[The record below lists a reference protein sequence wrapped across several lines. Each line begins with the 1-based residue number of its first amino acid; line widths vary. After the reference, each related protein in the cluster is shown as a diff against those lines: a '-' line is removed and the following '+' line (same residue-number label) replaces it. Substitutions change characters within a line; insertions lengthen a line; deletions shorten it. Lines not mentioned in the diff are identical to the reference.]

1 MRNRSDRMGDEIKRI
16 LAELIQRRL
25 KDPRI
30 NESVSV
36 TGVNLSRDLSTAQ
49 VYYSVY
55 GDQDACEGAARA
67 FEKAGGFLRKELAT
81 RLRSRKVPRLI
92 FLEDKSI
99 REGEAIDD
107 LIRRVREED
116 EAVAAK
122 RMEEKDETV
131 PGGGESTA

>member
-1 MRNRSDRMGDEIKRI
+1 MRNRSGRMGDEIRRI
-16 LAELIQRRL
+16 LAEIIQRRL

-30 NESVSV
+30 NENVSL
-36 TGVNLSRDLSTAQ
+36 TGVDLTRDLSTAR

-55 GDQDACEGAARA
+55 GDQEAREGAADA
-67 FEKAGGFLRKELAT
+67 FEKAKGFLRKELASQ
-81 RLRSRKVPRLI
+81 LRSRKVPRLI
-92 FLEDKSI
+92 FLEDRSI

-116 EAVAAK
+116 EALAAK

-131 PGGGESTA
+131 PGGGEPTA